1 MRGKR
6 SRAETVT
13 ALPANGDSDRGYIAP
28 SAPDSPDSPRMRH
41 LELLLRAAKEV
52 AAHDTLEEML
62 RNIVEVSAQETGAE
76 RGTLFLHDERTNELY
91 SRVAQGTA
99 LREIRIL
106 SDAGIAG
113 HVFTTGEGALVHDPY
128 NDPRFNPKVDQE
140 TGYVTKSILC
150 APIRTVRSE
159 IIGVLQMLNRKEGR
173 FTEKHL
179 RLLEDMTTLTAMAL
193 RSRQFVERMHAA
205 REQEMRFLDVV
216 ADVTSDIDLGT
227 MLLKVVT
234 EAAKMLEADR
244 ATLFLND
251 EKTNELFSRVAMGAS
266 VGEIRMPNHI
276 GIAGAVFTSSQ
287 TINIPHAYADLRFNP
302 AFDKKTGYFT
312 RSILCVPIV
321 NKSGKTIGV
330 TQVLNRRGGPF
341 TSEDESRLKAFTAQ
355 LAISLESAKL
365 FDQVQQVKNYN
376 ESMLQSMTNGV
387 VTLSDTGSIVTC
399 NAASLRILKTT
410 PGEILNKKAEDYFAG
425 ANSWVLDRIRAV
437 EQTLKNDSVIDAEYL
452 AGDETK
458 SVNLTSQPLMS
469 PDESNAQKR
478 IGTLLMFED
487 LSSEKR
493 MKSTMS
499 RYMDPRLAD
508 QLMAGGEDA
517 LGGKSATVT
526 VLFSDVRNFTGITE
540 ELGAHGTVSLL
551 NEYFT
556 IMVECIQKRGGMLDK
571 FIGDAIMA
579 AFGLPLPHD
588 DDEDR
593 AVLTTISMI
602 EELRK
607 WNAGRIGEGR
617 KPIDIGIGL
626 NTDNVVSG
634 NIGSPRRM
642 DYTIIGDG
650 VNLASR
656 LESACKQYGA
666 RILISEMTYRR
677 LKGTYRAREADRVV
691 VKGKTE
697 AVGVYEVLDY
707 HTDETFPNLTE
718 VLQCYKAGL
727 SHYRKREWDKA
738 LSAFTEG
745 SALNPEDK
753 LTRIY
758 IDRIGWLK
766 ENPPADDWNG
776 VWVLKSK

>member
-1 MRGKR
+1 MHD
-6 SRAETVT
+6 SS
-13 ALPANGDSDRGYIAP
+13 LPGAP
-28 SAPDSPDSPRMRH
+28 SAMPSVFDNGTSATPGHEQPQMRH
-41 LELLLRAAKEV
+41 LELLLRVAKEV

-62 RNIVEVSAQETGAE
+62 HNIVGVSAEETGAE
-76 RGTLFLHDERTNELY
+76 RGTLFLNDERTNELY
-91 SRVAQGTA
+91 SRVAQGTT

-106 SDAGIAG
+106 NDVGVAG
-113 HVFTTGEGALVHDPY
+113 HVFTTGKGAIVHDPY
-128 NDPRFNPKVDQE
+128 SDSRFNPKIDQE
-140 TGYVTKSILC
+140 TGFVTKSILC
-150 APIRTVRSE
+150 APIRTVKGE
-159 IIGVLQMLNRKEGR
+159 IIGVLQMLNKQQGQ
-173 FTEKHL
+173 FTEAHL
-179 RLLEDMTTLTAMAL
+179 RLLEDMTQLTAMAL

-234 EAAKMLEADR
+234 EAARMLEADR

-251 EKTNELFSRVAMGAS
+251 EKTNELFSRVAMGDS
-266 VGEIRMPNHI
+266 VGEIRMPNHL
-276 GIAGAVFTSSQ
+276 GIAGAVFKSAQ

-302 AFDKKTGYFT
+302 AFDKRTGYFT
-312 RSILCVPIV
+312 RSILCVPIM
-321 NKSGKTIGV
+321 NKAGKTIGV
-330 TQVLNRRGGPF
+330 SQVLNRRGGPF
-341 TSEDESRLKAFTAQ
+341 TSDDEVRLKAFTAQ

-387 VTLSDTGSIVTC
+387 ITLSDTGAVVTC
-399 NAASLRILKTT
+399 NAASLRILKTS
-410 PGEILNKKAEDYFAG
+410 PAEILNKKAEEYFAEPN
-425 ANSWVLDRIRAV
+425 AWVMDRVKVV
-437 EQTLKNDSVIDAEYL
+437 EKTLQNDSVMDAQYV
-452 AGDETK
+452 AGGETM
-458 SVNLTSQPLMS
+458 SVNLTTQPLMS
-469 PDESNAQKR
+469 TDDKGAAKR

-540 ELGAHGTVSLL
+540 ELGAHGTVRLL

-579 AFGLPLPHD
+579 AFGLPLPHG

-593 AVLTTISMI
+593 AVMTTISMI
-602 EELRK
+602 EDLRA
-607 WNAGRIGEGR
+607 WNAERLGNGK
-617 KPIDIGIGL
+617 KPVDIGIGL

-666 RILISEMTYRR
+666 RILISEMTYKR
-677 LKGTYRAREADRVV
+677 LKGTYRVREADRVV

-697 AVGVYEVLDY
+697 AVNVYEVLDY
-707 HTDETFPNLTE
+707 HTDETFPYLTD
-718 VLQCYKAGL
+718 VLQGYKGALG
-727 SHYRKREWDKA
+727 HYRKQEWDKA
-738 LSAFTEG
+738 LHL
-745 SALNPEDK
+745 LNECLKMNPNDK
-753 LTRIY
+753 LSQLYVERAT
-758 IDRIGWLK
+758 LMK
-766 ENPPADDWNG
+766 VNPPGDDWNG

>member
-1 MRGKR
+1 MA
-6 SRAETVT
+6 SSLHTAAT
-13 ALPANGDSDRGYIAP
+13 ALPPAVAFTGPKPPAEESQ
-28 SAPDSPDSPRMRH
+28 MRH
-41 LELLLRAAKEV
+41 LELLLRVAKEV

-62 RNIVEVSAQETGAE
+62 RNIVSVSAEETGAE
-76 RGTLFLHDERTNELY
+76 RGTLFLNDDRTGELY
-91 SRVAQGTA
+91 SRFAQGTA
-99 LREIRIL
+99 LCEIRIL
-106 SDAGIAG
+106 NNVGVAGN
-113 HVFTTGEGALVHDPY
+113 VFTTGVGAIVHDPY
-128 NDPRFNPKVDQE
+128 NDPRFNSKVDQE
-140 TGYVTKSILC
+140 TGFITKSILC
-150 APIRTVRSE
+150 APIRTVKGE
-159 IIGVLQMLNRKEGR
+159 LIGVLQMLNKKQGQ
-173 FTEKHL
+173 FTETHL
-179 RLLEDMTTLTAMAL
+179 RLLEDMTSLTAMAL

-234 EAAKMLEADR
+234 EAARMLEADR

-266 VGEIRMPNHI
+266 VGEIRMPNHL
-276 GIAGAVFTSSQ
+276 GIAGAVFTSGK
-287 TINIPHAYADLRFNP
+287 TINIPYAYADLRFNP
-302 AFDKKTGYFT
+302 AFDKRTGYFT

-321 NKSGKTIGV
+321 NKAGKTIGV

-341 TSEDESRLKAFTAQ
+341 TSDDEARLKAFTAQ
-355 LAISLESAKL
+355 LAISLESARL

-387 VTLSDTGSIVTC
+387 ITLNDTGSVVTC
-399 NAASLRILKTT
+399 NAAGLRILRTT
-410 PGEILNKKAEDYFAG
+410 PAEILNRKSDEYFTG
-425 ANSWVLDRIRAV
+425 PNTWVLDRIKVV
-437 EQTLKNDSVIDAEYL
+437 EQTLQNDSVIDAQFV
-452 AGDETK
+452 AGAETV

-469 PDESNAQKR
+469 TDDKGAARK

-487 LSSEKR
+487 VSSEKR

-540 ELGAHGTVSLL
+540 ELGAHGTVKLL

-579 AFGLPLPHD
+579 AFGLPLPHG

-593 AVLTTISMI
+593 AVQTTISMI
-602 EELRK
+602 EELRA
-607 WNAGRIGEGR
+607 WNAERIGNGK
-617 KPIDIGIGL
+617 KPVDIGIGL

-656 LESACKQYGA
+656 LESACKQYSA
-666 RILISEMTYRR
+666 RVLISEMTYKR
-677 LKGTYRAREADRVV
+677 LKGTYRVREVDRVV

-707 HTDETFPNLTE
+707 HTPESFPNLSD
-718 VLQCYKAGL
+718 VLQCYREGL
-727 SHYRKREWDKA
+727 DQYRRQEWDKA
-738 LSAFTEG
+738 LSSLGEG
-745 SALNPEDK
+745 LKMNPNDK
-753 LTRIY
+753 LSQMYVERAQ
-758 IDRIGWLK
+758 WMK
-766 ENPPADDWNG
+766 ANPPGNDWNG
-776 VWVLKSK
+776 IWVLKSK

>member
-1 MRGKR
+1 MAG
-6 SRAETVT
+6 SMQPVT
-13 ALPANGDSDRGYIAP
+13 GVTPPP
-28 SAPDSPDSPRMRH
+28 SAFGGPALQPSREPHEQPQMRH
-41 LELLLRAAKEV
+41 LELLLRVAKEV

-62 RNIVEVSAQETGAE
+62 RNIVEVSAEETGAE
-76 RGTLFLHDERTNELY
+76 RGTLFLNDDRTAELY
-91 SRVAQGTA
+91 SRFAQGTA

-106 SDAGIAG
+106 NTVGVAG
-113 HVFTTGEGALVHDPY
+113 HVFSSGVGSIVHDPY
-128 NDPRFNPKVDQE
+128 SDPRFNSKVDEE
-140 TGYVTKSILC
+140 TGYKTKSILC
-150 APIRTVRSE
+150 APIRTVKGE
-159 IIGVLQMLNRKEGR
+159 TIGVLQMLNKKHGQ
-173 FTEKHL
+173 FTEAHL
-179 RLLEDMTTLTAMAL
+179 RLLEDMTQLTAMAL

-234 EAAKMLEADR
+234 EAARMLEADR

-266 VGEIRMPNHI
+266 VGEIRMPNHL
-276 GIAGAVFTSSQ
+276 GIAGAVFTSGK
-287 TINIPHAYADLRFNP
+287 TINIPYAYADLRFNP
-302 AFDKKTGYFT
+302 AFDKRTGYFT

-321 NKSGKTIGV
+321 NKAGKTIGV
-330 TQVLNRRGGPF
+330 TQVLNRMNGPF
-341 TSEDESRLKAFTAQ
+341 TADDETRLKAFTAQ
-355 LAISLESAKL
+355 LAISLESARL

-387 VTLSDTGSIVTC
+387 ITLSDTGAVVTC
-399 NAASLRILKTT
+399 NAAGLRILRTT
-410 PGEILNKKAEDYFAG
+410 PGEILNKKAEEYFTG
-425 ANSWVLDRIRAV
+425 ANEWVLDRIKVV
-437 EQTLKNDSVIDAEYL
+437 EQTLQNDSVVDAQL
-452 AGDETK
+452 VAGAETM

-469 PDESNAQKR
+469 TDDKGLVKK
-478 IGTLLMFED
+478 IGTMLMIED
-487 LSSEKR
+487 VSSEKR

-517 LGGKSATVT
+517 LGGKSAVVT

-540 ELGAHGTVSLL
+540 ELGAHGTVRLL

-556 IMVECIQKRGGMLDK
+556 IMVDCIQKRGGMLDK

-579 AFGLPLPHD
+579 AFGLPLPHG

-593 AVLTTISMI
+593 AVMTTISMI
-602 EELRK
+602 EELRV
-607 WNAGRIGEGR
+607 WNTERITNGK
-617 KPIDIGIGL
+617 KPVDIGIGL

-666 RILISEMTYRR
+666 RILISEMTYKR
-677 LKGTYRAREADRVV
+677 LKGTYRVREVDRVV
-691 VKGKTE
+691 VKGKSE
-697 AVGVYEVLDY
+697 AVGVFEVLDY
-707 HTDETFPNLTE
+707 HTDETFPHLSD
-718 VLQCYKAGL
+718 VLQCYKSGL
-727 SHYRKREWDKA
+727 THYRKQEWDKA
-738 LSAFTEG
+738 A
-745 SALNPEDK
+745 SALREALQMNPHDK
-753 LTRIY
+753 LSQIY
-758 IDRIGWLK
+758 AERALYMK
-766 ENPPADDWNG
+766 ANPPGDDWNG

>member
-1 MRGKR
+1 MRDR
-6 SRAETVT
+6 
-13 ALPANGDSDRGYIAP
+13 GDSPGGGLAMSGSLP
-28 SAPDSPDSPRMRH
+28 QLPVNSAEQPTMRH
-41 LELLLRAAKEV
+41 LELLLRVAKEV

-62 RNIVEVSAQETGAE
+62 QNIVAVSAEETGAE
-76 RGTLFLHDERTNELY
+76 RGTLFLNDERTGELY
-91 SRVAQGTA
+91 SRVAQGTT

-106 SDAGIAG
+106 NDAGIAG
-113 HVFTTGEGALVHDPY
+113 HVFTTGVGAIVHDPY
-128 NDPRFNPKVDQE
+128 SDPRFNQKVDQE

-150 APIRTVRSE
+150 APIRTVKGE
-159 IIGVLQMLNRKEGR
+159 IIGVLQMLNKLSGQFDEA
-173 FTEKHL
+173 HL
-179 RLLEDMTTLTAMAL
+179 RLLEDMTQLTAMAL

-205 REQEMRFLDVV
+205 REQEMRFLDIV

-234 EAAKMLEADR
+234 EAARMLEADR

-251 EKTNELFSRVAMGAS
+251 EKTNELFSRVAMGDS
-266 VGEIRMPNHI
+266 IGEIRMPNHM
-276 GIAGAVFTSSQ
+276 GIAGAVFKSGQ
-287 TINIPHAYADLRFNP
+287 TINIPYAYADLRFNP
-302 AFDKKTGYFT
+302 AFDKRTGYFT
-312 RSILCVPIV
+312 RSILCVPII
-321 NKSGKTIGV
+321 NKAGKTIGV
-330 TQVLNRRGGPF
+330 TQALNRRGGPF
-341 TSEDESRLKAFTAQ
+341 TSEDEARLKAFTAQ
-355 LAISLESAKL
+355 LAISLESARL

-387 VTLSDTGSIVTC
+387 ITLGDTGAVVTC

-410 PGEILNKKAEDYFAG
+410 PAEILNKKAEDYFAG
-425 ANSWVLDRIRAV
+425 PNAWVMERVRVV
-437 EQTLKNDSVIDAEYL
+437 EQSLQNDIVMDAEYV
-452 AGDETK
+452 AGGETM
-458 SVNLTSQPLMS
+458 SVNLTTQPLMS
-469 PDESNAQKR
+469 TDEKGLAKR

-540 ELGAHGTVSLL
+540 ELGAHGTVKLL

-579 AFGLPLPHD
+579 AFGLPLPHE

-593 AVLTTISMI
+593 AVRSAISMI
-602 EELRK
+602 EELRA
-607 WNAGRIGEGR
+607 WNADRVANGK
-617 KPIDIGIGL
+617 KPVDIGVGL

-666 RILISEMTYRR
+666 RILISELTNKR
-677 LKGTYRAREADRVV
+677 LKGTYRLREADKVV

-697 AVGVYEVLDY
+697 AVTIYEVLDY
-707 HTDETFPNLTE
+707 HTPETFPHVSE
-718 VLQCYKAGL
+718 VLQYYRAAL
-727 SHYRKREWDKA
+727 EHYRGQEWDKCLGLLREA
-738 LSAFTEG
+738 LK
-745 SALNPEDK
+745 LNPNDK
-753 LTRIY
+753 LSQIY
-758 IDRIGWLK
+758 VERAEFMK
-766 ENPPADDWNG
+766 ANPPGENWDG

>member
-1 MRGKR
+1 MA
-6 SRAETVT
+6 SSLHPAEVT
-13 ALPANGDSDRGYIAP
+13 LPSGGAGYTGPRP
-28 SAPDSPDSPRMRH
+28 SADEPQMRH
-41 LELLLRAAKEV
+41 LELLLRVAKEV

-62 RNIVEVSAQETGAE
+62 RNIVAVSVEETGAE
-76 RGTLFLHDERTNELY
+76 RGTLFLNDERTNELY
-91 SRVAQGTA
+91 SRFALGTA

-106 SDAGIAG
+106 NNAGVAG
-113 HVFTTGEGALVHDPY
+113 HVFTTGAGAIVHDPY
-128 NDPRFNPKVDQE
+128 SDPRFNSKVDQE
-140 TGYVTKSILC
+140 TGFVTKSILC
-150 APIRTVRSE
+150 APIRTVKGE
-159 IIGVLQMLNRKEGR
+159 LIGVLQMLNKKQGR
-173 FTEKHL
+173 FTETHL
-179 RLLEDMTTLTAMAL
+179 RLLEDMTSLTAMAL

-234 EAAKMLEADR
+234 EAARMLEADR

-251 EKTNELFSRVAMGAS
+251 EKTSELFSRVAMGAS
-266 VGEIRMPNHI
+266 VGEIRMPNHL
-276 GIAGAVFTSSQ
+276 GIAGAVFTSGK
-287 TINIPHAYADLRFNP
+287 TINIPYAYADLRFNP
-302 AFDKKTGYFT
+302 AFDKRTGYFT

-341 TSEDESRLKAFTAQ
+341 TSEDEARLKAFTAQ
-355 LAISLESAKL
+355 LAISLESARL

-387 VTLSDTGSIVTC
+387 ITLNDTGAVVTC
-399 NAASLRILKTT
+399 NAAGLRILRTT
-410 PGEILNKKAEDYFAG
+410 AVEILNRKSDEYFTGPNA
-425 ANSWVLDRIRAV
+425 WVVDRIKAV
-437 EQTLKNDSVIDAEYL
+437 EKTLQNDSVIDAQL
-452 AGDETK
+452 VAGGETM

-469 PDESNAQKR
+469 IDDKGAAKK

-487 LSSEKR
+487 VSSEKR

-508 QLMAGGEDA
+508 QLMAGGEEV

-540 ELGAHGTVSLL
+540 ELGAHGTVKLL

-579 AFGLPLPHD
+579 AFGLPLPHG

-593 AVLTTISMI
+593 AVQTTISMI
-602 EELRK
+602 EELRV
-607 WNAGRIGEGR
+607 WNAERAANG
-617 KPIDIGIGL
+617 KKAVDIGIGL

-666 RILISEMTYRR
+666 RILISEMTYKR
-677 LKGTYRAREADRVV
+677 LKGTYRVREVDRVV

-707 HTDETFPNLTE
+707 HNDETFPHLAD
-718 VLQCYKAGL
+718 VLQSYRTGL
-727 SHYRKREWDKA
+727 THYRKQEWDRA
-738 LSAFTEG
+738 LAALGEG
-745 SALNPEDK
+745 LKMNPQDK
-753 LTRIY
+753 LSHMYVERAQ
-758 IDRIGWLK
+758 WMK
-766 ENPPADDWNG
+766 ANPPGDDWDG

>member
-1 MRGKR
+1 
-6 SRAETVT
+6 
-13 ALPANGDSDRGYIAP
+13 
-28 SAPDSPDSPRMRH
+28 MRH
-41 LELLLRAAKEV
+41 LELLLRVAKEV

-62 RNIVEVSAQETGAE
+62 RNIVAVSAEETGAE
-76 RGTLFLHDERTNELY
+76 RGTLFLNDERTGELY
-91 SRVAQGTA
+91 SRVAQGTT
-99 LREIRIL
+99 LSEIRIL
-106 SDAGIAG
+106 NDVGVAG
-113 HVFTTGEGALVHDPY
+113 HVFTNGIGAIVHDPY
-128 NDPRFNPKVDQE
+128 NDPRFNPRVDQE
-140 TGYVTKSILC
+140 TGYETKSLLC
-150 APIRTVRSE
+150 APVRTVKGE
-159 IIGVLQMLNRKEGR
+159 IIGVLQMLNQRHGQ
-173 FTEKHL
+173 FTEVHL
-179 RLLEDMTTLTAMAL
+179 RLLEEMTMLTAMAL

-266 VGEIRMPNHI
+266 VGEIRMPNHL
-276 GIAGAVFTSSQ
+276 GIAGAVFTGGQ

-321 NKSGKTIGV
+321 NKAGKTIGV

-341 TSEDESRLKAFTAQ
+341 TSDDEARLKAFTAQ

-387 VTLSDTGSIVTC
+387 ITLNDTGSVVTC

-410 PGEILNKKAEDYFAG
+410 PGAMLNRKAAEFFDG
-425 ANSWVLDRIRAV
+425 PNSWVLDRIQVV
-437 EQTLKNDSVIDAEYL
+437 EQTLQNDSVMDAQYV
-452 AGDETK
+452 AGGETM

-469 PDESNAQKR
+469 TDDKGAATR

-540 ELGAHGTVSLL
+540 ELGAHGTVRLL

-579 AFGLPLPHD
+579 AFGLPLPHG

-593 AVLTTISMI
+593 AVQTTISMI
-602 EELRK
+602 EELRA
-607 WNAGRIGEGR
+607 WNAERIGNGK
-617 KPIDIGIGL
+617 KPVDIGIGL

-666 RILISEMTYRR
+666 RILISEMTYKR
-677 LKGTYRAREADRVV
+677 LKGTYRVREADRVV

-697 AVGVYEVLDY
+697 AVTVYEVLDY
-707 HTDETFPNLTE
+707 HTDDTFPNLSD
-718 VLQCYKAGL
+718 VLQCYKSGL
-727 SHYRKREWDKA
+727 AHYRKQEWDKA
-738 LSAFTEG
+738 LAALDEG
-745 SALNPEDK
+745 LKMNPQDK
-753 LTRIY
+753 LTQLY
-758 IDRIGWLK
+758 IERAGWMK
-766 ENPPADDWNG
+766 ANPPGDEWNG
-776 VWVLKSK
+776 IWVLKSK

>member
-1 MRGKR
+1 MRDRDG
-6 SRAETVT
+6 SPAETGL
-13 ALPANGDSDRGYIAP
+13 AISSSLPPMPVS
-28 SAPDSPDSPRMRH
+28 SAEQPTMRH
-41 LELLLRAAKEV
+41 LELLLRVAKEV

-62 RNIVEVSAQETGAE
+62 WNIVAVSAEETGAE
-76 RGTLFLHDERTNELY
+76 RGTLFLNDERSGELY
-91 SRVAQGTA
+91 SRVAQGTT

-106 SDAGIAG
+106 NDAGIAG
-113 HVFTTGEGALVHDPY
+113 HVFTTGVGAIVHDPY
-128 NDPRFNPKVDQE
+128 SDPRFNQKVDQE

-150 APIRTVRSE
+150 APIRTVKGE
-159 IIGVLQMLNRKEGR
+159 IIGVLQMLNKKSGQFDEG
-173 FTEKHL
+173 HL
-179 RLLEDMTTLTAMAL
+179 RLLEDMTQLTAMAL

-216 ADVTSDIDLGT
+216 AEVTSDIDLGT

-234 EAAKMLEADR
+234 EAARMLEADR

-251 EKTNELFSRVAMGAS
+251 EKTNELFSRVAMGDS
-266 VGEIRMPNHI
+266 IGEIRMPNHM
-276 GIAGAVFTSSQ
+276 GIAGAVFRSGQ
-287 TINIPHAYADLRFNP
+287 TINIPYAYADLRFNP
-302 AFDKKTGYFT
+302 AFDKRTGYFT
-312 RSILCVPIV
+312 RSILCVPII
-321 NKSGKTIGV
+321 NKAGKTIGV
-330 TQVLNRRGGPF
+330 TQALNRRGGPF
-341 TSEDESRLKAFTAQ
+341 TSDDEARLKAFTAQ
-355 LAISLESAKL
+355 LAISLESARL

-387 VTLSDTGSIVTC
+387 ITLSDAGAVVTC

-410 PGEILNKKAEDYFAG
+410 PAEILNQKAEDYFAG
-425 ANSWVLDRIRAV
+425 PNAWVMERVRVV
-437 EQTLKNDSVIDAEYL
+437 EQSLQNDSVMDAEYV
-452 AGDETK
+452 ARGETM
-458 SVNLTSQPLMS
+458 SVNLTTQPLMS
-469 PDESNAQKR
+469 TDDKGLAKR

-540 ELGAHGTVSLL
+540 ELGAHGTVKLL

-593 AVLTTISMI
+593 AVRSAISMI
-602 EELRK
+602 EDLRA
-607 WNAGRIGEGR
+607 WNADRVANGK
-617 KPIDIGIGL
+617 KPVDIGVGL

-666 RILISEMTYRR
+666 RILISELTYKR
-677 LKGTYRAREADRVV
+677 LKGTYRVREADKVV

-697 AVGVYEVLDY
+697 AVTIYEVLDY
-707 HTDETFPNLTE
+707 HTAETFPHVSE
-718 VLQCYKAGL
+718 VLQ
-727 SHYRKREWDKA
+727 HYRAALDHYRRQEWDKC
-738 LSAFTEG
+738 LGLLRE
-745 SALNPEDK
+745 ALNLNPDDK
-753 LTRIY
+753 LSQIY
-758 IDRIGWLK
+758 VERAEFMK
-766 ENPPADDWNG
+766 ANPPGENWDG

>member
-1 MRGKR
+1 MHDSGGSPGGTGLAMSDSLPRVPV
-6 SRAETVT
+6 SRAEQPT
-13 ALPANGDSDRGYIAP
+13 
-28 SAPDSPDSPRMRH
+28 MRH
-41 LELLLRAAKEV
+41 LELLLRVAKEV

-62 RNIVEVSAQETGAE
+62 HNIVAVSAEETGAE
-76 RGTLFLHDERTNELY
+76 RGTLFLNDERTGELY
-91 SRVAQGTA
+91 SRVAQGTT

-106 SDAGIAG
+106 NDVGIAG
-113 HVFTTGEGALVHDPY
+113 HVFTTGVGAIVHDPY
-128 NDPRFNPKVDQE
+128 GDPRFNQKIDQE

-150 APIRTVRSE
+150 APIRTVKGE
-159 IIGVLQMLNRKEGR
+159 IIGVLQMLNRKSGQFDEA
-173 FTEKHL
+173 HL
-179 RLLEDMTTLTAMAL
+179 RLLEDMTQLTAMAL

-205 REQEMRFLDVV
+205 REQEMRFLDIV

-234 EAAKMLEADR
+234 EAARMLEADR

-251 EKTNELFSRVAMGAS
+251 EKTNELFSRVAMGDS
-266 VGEIRMPNHI
+266 IGEIRMPNHM
-276 GIAGAVFTSSQ
+276 GIAGAVFRSAQ
-287 TINIPHAYADLRFNP
+287 TINIPYAYADLRFNP
-302 AFDKKTGYFT
+302 AFDKRTGYFT

-321 NKSGKTIGV
+321 NKAGKTIGV
-330 TQVLNRRGGPF
+330 TQALNRRGGPF
-341 TSEDESRLKAFTAQ
+341 TSDDEARLKAFTAQ
-355 LAISLESAKL
+355 LAISLESARL

-387 VTLSDTGSIVTC
+387 ITLSDTGAVVTC

-410 PGEILNKKAEDYFAG
+410 PADILNRKAEDYFSGPNA
-425 ANSWVLDRIRAV
+425 WVTERVRVV
-437 EQTLKNDSVIDAEYL
+437 EESLQNDSLMDAEYV
-452 AGDETK
+452 AGGETM
-458 SVNLTSQPLMS
+458 SVNLTTQPLMS
-469 PDESNAQKR
+469 TDEKGLAKR

-540 ELGAHGTVSLL
+540 ELGAHGTVKLL

-593 AVLTTISMI
+593 AVRAAISMI
-602 EELRK
+602 EDLRV
-607 WNAGRIGEGR
+607 WNADRVANGK
-617 KPIDIGIGL
+617 KPIDIGVGL

-666 RILISEMTYRR
+666 RILISELTYRR
-677 LKGTYRAREADRVV
+677 LKGTYRVREADKVV

-697 AVGVYEVLDY
+697 AVTIYEVLDY
-707 HTDETFPNLTE
+707 HTAETFPNLSE
-718 VLQCYKAGL
+718 VLQNYRAAL
-727 SHYRKREWDKA
+727 EHYRKQEWDKSLA
-738 LSAFTEG
+738 LLREG
-745 SALNPEDK
+745 LMLNPNDK
-753 LTRIY
+753 LSQIY
-758 IDRIGWLK
+758 VERAEFMK
-766 ENPPADDWNG
+766 ANPPGEDWNG

>member
-1 MRGKR
+1 MADKSLRPR
-6 SRAETVT
+6 RATVAIPT
-13 ALPANGDSDRGYIAP
+13 SVTPELLQDPGQIRQ
-28 SAPDSPDSPRMRH
+28 
-41 LELLLRAAKEV
+41 LELLLRVAKEV
-52 AAHDTLEEML
+52 AAHETLEEML
-62 RNIVEVSAQETGAE
+62 RNIVTVSAEETGAE
-76 RGTLFLHDERTNELY
+76 RGTLFLNDERTGELY
-91 SRVAQGTA
+91 SRFAQGTR

-106 SDAGIAG
+106 NHVGVAG
-113 HVFTTGEGALVHDPY
+113 HVFTHGVGAIVLDPY
-128 NDPRFNPKVDQE
+128 SDPRFNSKVDQE
-140 TGYVTKSILC
+140 TGYTTRSILC
-150 APIRTVRSE
+150 APVKTVKGE
-159 IIGVLQMLNRKEGR
+159 IIGVLQMLNKLHGD
-173 FTEKHL
+173 FTDTHL
-179 RLLEDMTTLTAMAL
+179 RLLEDMTALTAMAL
-193 RSRQFVERMHAA
+193 RSRQFMERMHTA

-266 VGEIRMPNHI
+266 VGEIRMPNHL
-276 GIAGAVFTSSQ
+276 GIAGAVFTSGK
-287 TINIPHAYADLRFNP
+287 TVNIPYAYADLRFNP
-302 AFDKKTGYFT
+302 AFDKRTGYFT

-341 TSEDESRLKAFTAQ
+341 TNEDEARLKAFTAQ
-355 LAISLESAKL
+355 LAISLESARL

-387 VTLSDTGSIVTC
+387 ITLSDTGAVVTC
-399 NAASLRILKTT
+399 NAAGLRILKTT
-410 PGEILNKKAEDYFAG
+410 AADILHKKAEEYFAG
-425 ANSWVLDRIRAV
+425 PNAWVHERVKVV
-437 EQTLKNDSVIDAEYL
+437 EATLQNDSVIDAQFV
-452 AGDETK
+452 AGGETM

-469 PDESNAQKR
+469 IDDKGAQKK

-517 LGGKSATVT
+517 LGGKSAVVT

-540 ELGAHGTVSLL
+540 ELGAHGTVRLL

-579 AFGLPLPHD
+579 AFGLPLPHG

-593 AVLTTISMI
+593 AVMTTISMI
-602 EELRK
+602 EDLRV
-607 WNAGRIGEGR
+607 WNTERIGNG
-617 KPIDIGIGL
+617 KKSVDIGIGL

-666 RILISEMTYRR
+666 RILISEMTYKR
-677 LKGTYRAREADRVV
+677 LKGTYRVREVDKVV

-697 AVGVYEVLDY
+697 AVSVFEVLDY
-707 HTDETFPNLTE
+707 HTDETFPYLSD
-718 VLQCYKAGL
+718 VLQYYKTGL
-727 SHYRKREWDKA
+727 AHYRKQEWDKA
-738 LSAFTEG
+738 LAMLGE
-745 SALNPEDK
+745 ALKMNPQDK
-753 LTRIY
+753 LTQMY
-758 IDRIGWLK
+758 IERSGLMK
-766 ENPPADDWNG
+766 ANPPGDDWNG

>member
-1 MRGKR
+1 M
-6 SRAETVT
+6 
-13 ALPANGDSDRGYIAP
+13 
-28 SAPDSPDSPRMRH
+28 PDSGGSGRAGMAMSDSLPRVPAGTSDQPTMRH
-41 LELLLRAAKEV
+41 LELLLRVAKEV

-62 RNIVEVSAQETGAE
+62 HNIVAVSAEETGAE
-76 RGTLFLHDERTNELY
+76 RGTLFLNDERTGELY
-91 SRVAQGTA
+91 SRVAQGAT

-106 SDAGIAG
+106 NDAGIAG
-113 HVFTTGEGALVHDPY
+113 HVFTTGVGAIVHDPY
-128 NDPRFNPKVDQE
+128 NDSRFNQKVDQE
-140 TGYVTKSILC
+140 TGYLTKSILC
-150 APIRTVRSE
+150 APIRTVKGE
-159 IIGVLQMLNRKEGR
+159 IIGVLQMLNRATGQFDES
-173 FTEKHL
+173 HL
-179 RLLEDMTTLTAMAL
+179 RLLEDMTQLTAMAL
-193 RSRQFVERMHAA
+193 RSRQFVDRMHAA
-205 REQEMRFLDVV
+205 REQEMRFLDIV

-234 EAAKMLEADR
+234 EAARMLEADR

-251 EKTNELFSRVAMGAS
+251 EKTNELFSRVAMGDS
-266 VGEIRMPNHI
+266 VGEIRMPNHL
-276 GIAGAVFTSSQ
+276 GIAGAVFQGGQ
-287 TINIPHAYADLRFNP
+287 TINIPYAYADLRFNP

-312 RSILCVPIV
+312 RSILCVPII
-321 NKSGKTIGV
+321 NKSGKIIGV

-341 TSEDESRLKAFTAQ
+341 TSDDEARLKAFTAQ
-355 LAISLESAKL
+355 LAISLESARL
-365 FDQVQQVKNYN
+365 FDQVQQVRNYN

-387 VTLSDTGSIVTC
+387 ITLSDTGAVVTC
-399 NAASLRILKTT
+399 NAASLRILKTA
-410 PGEILNKKAEDYFAG
+410 PAEILNRRAEDYFSGPNA
-425 ANSWVLDRIRAV
+425 WVMERVRVV
-437 EQTLKNDSVIDAEYL
+437 EQSLRNDHVVDAEYV
-452 AGDETK
+452 AGGETM
-458 SVNLTSQPLMS
+458 SVNLTTQPLMS
-469 PDESNAQKR
+469 TDEKGLATR

-540 ELGAHGTVSLL
+540 ELGAHGTVQLL

-593 AVLTTISMI
+593 AVRAAISMI
-602 EELRK
+602 EDLRA
-607 WNAGRIGEGR
+607 WNAERVESGR
-617 KPIDIGIGL
+617 KPVDIGVGL

-666 RILISEMTYRR
+666 RILISELTYKR
-677 LKGTYRAREADRVV
+677 LKGTYRVREADKVV

-697 AVGVYEVLDY
+697 AVTIYEVLDY
-707 HTDETFPNLTE
+707 HTDETFPNLRE
-718 VLQCYKAGL
+718 VLQSYKSAL
-727 SHYRKREWDKA
+727 EHYRKQEWDRCLGLLREA
-738 LSAFTEG
+738 LKLHPG
-745 SALNPEDK
+745 DK
-753 LTRIY
+753 LTQIY
-758 IDRIGWLK
+758 IERAEFMK
-766 ENPPADDWNG
+766 ANPPGENWDG